1 MPDLPAPITPD
12 RWLGQLFGARIAC
25 EGGIV
30 RRKVADIERLVGRQR
45 LLHEVDRRGFHVIEN
60 AGQFVV
66 FCNQEPVV
74 VLR

>member
-1 MPDLPAPITPD
+1 MKDLPAPITPD
-12 RWLGQLFGARIAC
+12 RWLAQMFGARIAV

-30 RRKVADIERLVGRQR
+30 RRKVEDIERLVGRR
-45 LLHEVDRRGFHVIEN
+45 RFLHEVDRRGFHVVEN

-66 FCNQEPVV
+66 FCNQEPVI

>member
-1 MPDLPAPITPD
+1 MPPLPAPISPD
-12 RWLGQLFGARIAC
+12 RWLGQLFGARIAA

-30 RRKVADIERLVGRQR
+30 RRKVSDVERLVGRR
-45 LLHEVDRRGFHVIEN
+45 RFLHEVDRRGYHLVEN
-60 AGQFVV
+60 AGQFVI

>member
-1 MPDLPAPITPD
+1 MKDLPAPITPD
-12 RWLGQLFGARIAC
+12 RWLTQLFAARIAA

-30 RRKVADIERLVGRQR
+30 RRKVADIERLVGRRRFLQ
-45 LLHEVDRRGFHVIEN
+45 EVDRRGFHVIEN